1 MQLTRRK
8 WSAAAFTL
16 SLQSSPPLSSSYA
29 PVAAFNNNLRHGR
42 KYDVH
47 HRRLKSST
55 SRDDP
60 SLSSSEA
67 TTCYN
72 HLKQSRPI
80 RIQAKALHPSDAVAT
95 KAALLANSSHEMT
108 KSTST
113 ITKLVHFQRHGQGT
127 HNQVYKQ
134 WTDRTGIP
142 LDLSETDPQ
151 LNPLLLPN
159 IIDAPLTD
167 KGRNQC
173 KEQRIDKR
181 EYLGG
186 VELIVVS
193 PLVRALETACITF
206 EDHLPSSNANS
217 RHDGKV
223 EEGVRWIA
231 HEGIREEL
239 GLLLCNQRRPLNET
253 LLEFPHVDFSLLVHH
268 DDGSDEDLYWKQH
281 CERTSIN
288 NASDDTPQ
296 RRESMEDMSHRAYDF
311 LVEYLYHRPEREIA
325 VVGHSAWLLAM
336 TNAVLEFDGESED
349 VEEEFGTMFGQAEL
363 RSATLTFTVNN

>member
-1 MQLTRRK
+1 MQLTRRR
-8 WSAAAFTL
+8 SAAMAL
-16 SLQSSPPLSSSYA
+16 ALSSSLQRSV
-29 PVAAFNNNLRHGR
+29 PVASYHVASAFFNHLSGRISVRHN
-42 KYDVH
+42 H
-47 HRRLKSST
+47 QRLKSS

-60 SLSSSEA
+60 SLTSEA
-67 TTCYN
+67 TCYN

-80 RIQAKALHPSDAVAT
+80 RIKAKALHSSEAAAT
-95 KAALLANSSHEMT
+95 KADLANDD

-127 HNQVYKQ
+127 HNQLYQQ

-142 LDLSETDPQ
+142 IDLSETNPE
-151 LNPLLLPN
+151 LNPLLLPD

-173 KEQRIDKR
+173 KEQRIDKSK
-181 EYLGG
+181 YFAG

-206 EDHLPSSNANS
+206 EDHLPSASK
-217 RHDGKV
+217 RDDGE

-239 GLLLCNQRRPLNET
+239 GLLLCNQRRPLKET
-253 LLEFPHVDFSLLVHH
+253 LLEFTHVDFSLLAQH
-268 DDGSDEDLYWKQH
+268 DERSDEDVYWKQH
-281 CERTSIN
+281 CERTSMK
-288 NASDDTPQ
+288 NADGAPQ
-296 RRESMEDMSHRAYDF
+296 RESMEDMSHRAYDF
-311 LVEYLYHRPEREIA
+311 LVEYLYRRPEKEIA

-336 TNAVLEFDGESED
+336 TNAVLEFDEGSED
-349 VEEEFGTMFGQAEL
+349 VEEFGTMFGQAEL
-363 RSATLTFTVNN
+363 RSATLTFTEIN